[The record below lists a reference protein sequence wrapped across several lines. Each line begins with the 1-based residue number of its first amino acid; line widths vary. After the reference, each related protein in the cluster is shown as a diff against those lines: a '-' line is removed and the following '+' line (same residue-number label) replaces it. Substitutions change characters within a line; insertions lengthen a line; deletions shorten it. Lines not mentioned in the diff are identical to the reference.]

1 MKNYKYCRI
10 NSDTSQSGKSKNFSG
25 GFSDDE
31 PPMKPNNIE
40 NLNYYDNVIMHDV
53 QHEGDFSELR
63 SDDDNMN
70 VNLIRHLN
78 SN

>member
-1 MKNYKYCRI
+1 MKAYKFARI

-53 QHEGDFSELR
+53 QHEQD
-63 SDDDNMN
+63 
-70 VNLIRHLN
+70 I
-78 SN
+78 